1 MAIYTYVADYG
12 YYNSQ
17 TIVIIADDTTQA
29 LQKLKAYLI
38 TKGKVKLAGEAQE
51 NDLTEETEDIFQTYG
66 VDG

>member
-1 MAIYTYVADYG
+1 MAIYTYIADYG
-12 YYNSQ
+12 SYDSQ

-38 TKGKVKLAGEAQE
+38 KQGCTKLADEAQE
-51 NDLTEETEDIFQTYG
+51 KDLTEETEDVFETYG